1 MDEYIERDVLLGG
14 RLVRCRD
21 CWRYRY
27 GGRCG
32 WLMLYT
38 GRITPATPPRRA
50 PEGHCV
56 WSDRRGG
63 AE

>member
-1 MDEYIERDVLLGG
+1 MPAEDDAREPRS
-14 RLVRCRD
+14 C
-21 CWRYRY
+21 
-27 GGRCG
+27 GRCG

-56 WSDRRGG
+56 WSDRRGRP
-63 AE
+63 